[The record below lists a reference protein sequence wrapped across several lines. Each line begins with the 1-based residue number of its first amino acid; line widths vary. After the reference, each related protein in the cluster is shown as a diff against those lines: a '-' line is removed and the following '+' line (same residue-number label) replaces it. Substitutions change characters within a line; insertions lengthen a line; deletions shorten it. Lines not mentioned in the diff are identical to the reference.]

1 MPGFSHTAVVD
12 APPARVYAHLADP
25 RSYVGLSPLVVAVR
39 DVRPTAGGVAYVA
52 VERFRLGPLH
62 WDNPIRVTMTGQP
75 DRSLAST
82 VVSPGRVH
90 LTATVTLVPAGGG
103 TSVTEHI
110 EIQAP
115 WFLRRFAAG
124 QARKVQRYRLA
135 ELGRRMAAAGQ

>member
-1 MPGFSHTAVVD
+1 M
-12 APPARVYAHLADP
+12 
-25 RSYVGLSPLVVAVR
+25 
-39 DVRPTAGGVAYVA
+39 A